1 MSLIKKAGFAM
12 QWLWLPVLSYA
23 FGLTVYAMQI
33 PKGLAGVN
41 WSFWRVALAITVI
54 WLVSMAIHLS
64 DSKRD
69 LSVAAVWGAALPW
82 VALACAWLLRLYF
95 NWTFSWPPAD
105 WYLMAF
111 LISYGLPLLCGVAY
125 SAKLVVET

>member
-1 MSLIKKAGFAM
+1 MSFLKKAGFAM
-12 QWLWLPVLSYA
+12 QWLWLAVLSYA

-33 PKGLAGVN
+33 HKGLAGFY

-69 LSVAAVWGAALPW
+69 FSISAVWGAVLPW
-82 VALACAWLLRLYF
+82 VALACAWLLKLYF

-105 WYLMAF
+105 LYLIAF
-111 LISYGLPLLCGVAY
+111 LSSYGFPLFCGVA
-125 SAKLVVET
+125 SLAHD